1 LGRDRQQALDG
12 RCEMSRWKIPV
23 ALTSGALVL
32 TAAFATAA
40 AAQSAPAHKA
50 TTTVASSAH
59 WTKPTIVLV
68 AGAFEDSSA
77 WDGESSALQHAG
89 YPVIAPPDQLRS
101 PASDSAYLTA
111 VVRGIKG
118 PVVIVGHSYAGEVI
132 TEVAAQDPK
141 QVKALVYVAAF
152 IPKAGQTGAQLDTQF
167 PGSLLGPTDTYN
179 VSFPG
184 GTDTFVKQADY
195 RKIFAGDRTPAE
207 AAVAAATQEPISV
220 NLLTTPVAAGL
231 PAGIPVYAIVA
242 SQDRAIPPAAERFEA
257 QRAHAIITTIDS
269 AHDVLVTHPGAVTA
283 VIERAAR

>member
-1 LGRDRQQALDG
+1 
-12 RCEMSRWKIPV
+12 MSKWKTPV

-40 AAQSAPAHKA
+40 VAQAAPAHKA
-50 TTTVASSAH
+50 STVKASSSANAH
-59 WTKPTIVLV
+59 QAKPTIVLV

-77 WDGESSALQHAG
+77 WDGEISMLENAG

-101 PASDSAYLTA
+101 PAFDSAYLTA
-111 VVRGIKG
+111 VVRDIKG
-118 PVVIVGHSYAGEVI
+118 PVVIVGHSYSGEVI
-132 TEVAAQDPK
+132 TETAAQDPK

-152 IPKAGQTGAQLDTQF
+152 IPKAGETGSQLDTQF
-167 PGSLLGPTDTYN
+167 PGSLLGPDSTYN

-195 RKIFAGDRTPAE
+195 RAIFAADRTPAE

-220 NLLTTPVAAGL
+220 NLLNTPVAAGV

-242 SQDRAIPPAAERFEA
+242 SQDKAIPPAAELFEA
-257 QRAHAIITTIDS
+257 RRAHAIISTVNS

-283 VIERAAR
+283 VIERAAQ